1 MYIPISPFTLD
12 ERSNPEA
19 DVETLCLDF
28 LYEPHQVISSTEII
42 LCVTQHLGRKHYTYN
57 IWYGEF
63 NYWPLQVL
71 AHADSKT
78 HKFESHRPLLL

>member
-1 MYIPISPFTLD
+1 MIYIPISPFALD

-42 LCVTQHLGRKHYTYN
+42 LCVTQHFVYSEGENIIIQIYFTYHITYN
-57 IWYGEF
+57 I
-63 NYWPLQVL
+63 
-71 AHADSKT
+71 
-78 HKFESHRPLLL
+78 

>member
-42 LCVTQHLGRKHYTYN
+42 LRDATFLYIQR
-57 IWYGEF
+57 E
-63 NYWPLQVL
+63 
-71 AHADSKT
+71 KT
-78 HKFESHRPLLL
+78 L

>member
-1 MYIPISPFTLD
+1 VGVCIKYGKSVNRLSINGKSVKKMMYIPISPFTLD

-42 LCVTQHLGRKHYTYN
+42 LRDATFLYIQR
-57 IWYGEF
+57 E
-63 NYWPLQVL
+63 
-71 AHADSKT
+71 KT
-78 HKFESHRPLLL
+78 L